1 MECGMKKNRL
11 VISRYDWFRIHR
23 RFISCSWGLGCRKFF
38 FEFMCLYNINYI
50 KLLVDIECI
59 LLGAN

>member
-1 MECGMKKNRL
+1 MIGLEFIAALL
-11 VISRYDWFRIHR
+11 VVHLDYR
-23 RFISCSWGLGCRKFF
+23 GRKFF